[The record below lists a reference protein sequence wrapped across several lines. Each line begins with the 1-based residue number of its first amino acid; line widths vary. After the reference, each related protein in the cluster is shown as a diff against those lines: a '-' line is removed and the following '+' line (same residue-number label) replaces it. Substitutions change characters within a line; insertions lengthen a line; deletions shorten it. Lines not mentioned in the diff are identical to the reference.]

1 MGGTWHFLFDAVRI
15 GVRFCV
21 RLHLQRIAAPCRPRK
36 RDGRRGGGS
45 PWQGPGQGGG
55 APAAPSSVAD
65 AIPSLIR
72 YLLKD
77 AGADVDA
84 MHTSSSTPAQTL
96 LNYGEVASVLVK
108 AIASE
113 SHDLLMHSVI
123 VRTTTRSRHCCRP
136 RTVAY
141 STSRDT
147 ARGTST

>member
-1 MGGTWHFLFDAVRI
+1 MAGARTR
-15 GVRFCV
+15 
-21 RLHLQRIAAPCRPRK
+21 
-36 RDGRRGGGS
+36 
-45 PWQGPGQGGG
+45 GG